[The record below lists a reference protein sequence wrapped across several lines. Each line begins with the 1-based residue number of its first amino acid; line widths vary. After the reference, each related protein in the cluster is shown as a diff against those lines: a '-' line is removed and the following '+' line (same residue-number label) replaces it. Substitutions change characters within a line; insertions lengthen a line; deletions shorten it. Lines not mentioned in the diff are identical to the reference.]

1 MAGAIDTSYFSNDL
15 SFAINDLYT
24 VVTGLGSSAVSASVT
39 DLTYSSELDIGGEVV
54 KVTQSMVV
62 MASAISTPITIGSLI
77 TVGTAERM
85 IASYQQSADG
95 VSYTIEVA
103 DPTT

>member
-1 MAGAIDTSYFSNDL
+1 MAGTIDTTYFSNDL
-15 SFAINDLYT
+15 TYMIGDMFT

-39 DLTYSSELDIGGEVV
+39 DLTVASELDIGGEII
-54 KVTQSMVV
+54 KVTQSLTVP
-62 MASAISTPITIGSLI
+62 ASAISSPVTIGGLI

-85 IASYQQSADG
+85 IAGYQQSVDG
-95 VSYTIEVA
+95 VSFTIEVA

>member
-1 MAGAIDTSYFSNDL
+1 MAGTIDTTYFSTDL
-15 SFAINDLYT
+15 TNMIGDLYT

-39 DLTYSSELDIGGEVV
+39 DLTIAQELDVGGEILR
-54 KVTQSMVV
+54 VTQSMVV
-62 MASAISTPITIGSLI
+62 PSSAISSPVTIGAYI

-85 IASYQQSADG
+85 IAGFQQSADG
-95 VSYTIEVA
+95 VSYTIDIA

>member
-1 MAGAIDTSYFSNDL
+1 MAGNISTSFFATDL
-15 SFAINDLYT
+15 QNMIADLFT
-24 VVTGLGSSAVSASVT
+24 VVTGLASSAVSAAVT
-39 DLTYSSELDIGGEVV
+39 DLTIAQELDIGGETL

-62 MASAISTPITIGSLI
+62 LASAISSPVTIGALI

-85 IASYQQSADG
+85 IAGFQQSADG
-95 VSYTIEVA
+95 VSLTIEIA

>member
-1 MAGAIDTSYFSNDL
+1 MAGAIDTSYFSSDL

-24 VVTGLGSSAVSASVT
+24 TVTGLASSPVSASVT
-39 DLTYSSELDIGGEVV
+39 DLTYASELDIGGEVI
-54 KVTQSMVV
+54 KVTQSMIVL
-62 MASAISTPITIGSLI
+62 ASAISVPITIGNLI
-77 TVGTAERM
+77 TVGTSERM
-85 IASYQQSADG
+85 IASYQQSADK